1 MKRQLVIIIT
11 SVCCLKKQQ
20 QYSILYE
27 CFDYLFYAYTN
38 DLYFSDCKRFREQ
51 KRWSN
56 FLQRYFMLDF
66 HLLKS
71 SIDWKCWSVYWM
83 TSCEDV
89 TRIAAPGTWTILLLN
104 RTCFPPIWL
113 TQRALS
119 QASSAGDMRIQRRHF
134 SSSWKR
140 ASEVLYQIWMTIAK
154 RNRGSPRGASVFSR
168 RRAHPFPFLVGAIPT
183 HDQCKTR
190 TGGQNHWIL
199 CRGRPPTGF
208 EIVSFICPM
217 SVVFVLVMASQVK
230 QF

>member
-1 MKRQLVIIIT
+1 
-11 SVCCLKKQQ
+11 
-20 QYSILYE
+20 
-27 CFDYLFYAYTN
+27 
-38 DLYFSDCKRFREQ
+38 
-51 KRWSN
+51 
-56 FLQRYFMLDF
+56 MLDF

-71 SIDWKCWSVYWM
+71 SIDWKCWSVYWV

-104 RTCFPPIWL
+104 RTCFPPRFGLLREHFPKHHLPEVWRSSDD
-113 TQRALS
+113 TF
-119 QASSAGDMRIQRRHF
+119 QAAGN
-134 SSSWKR
+134 
-140 ASEVLYQIWMTIAK
+140 ELAK
-154 RNRGSPRGASVFSR
+154 CCTRYEWRSLNEIEDLRRGASVFSR

-183 HDQCKTR
+183 HDQCITR

-217 SVVFVLVMASQVK
+217 SVVFVLVMASKVK